1 MAEGWSRAT
10 LGKVAAFINGYPF
23 KPADLG
29 TEGLPVIRIKQLL
42 DEREPVDRSL
52 TAVPDRCLLKDG
64 DLVFSWSGTL
74 AVRVWNRG
82 PALLNQ
88 HLFRVVE
95 QPGIQKA
102 WLALALEHAL
112 KDLESKTHGTTMR
125 HITKAELLPHPVLV
139 PPMPDQRRI
148 VDVVSATDRVLR
160 ALQGELESAERLVAA
175 LRFELIEAPEWD
187 RKPLG
192 DLLTKID
199 GGRSPV
205 TQGRPPAEGERR
217 VLKLSAVRPGR
228 FDHLETKA
236 LSDDTPM
243 PQAALVRVGNVLI
256 TRSNT
261 PQTVGAV
268 CFVDQ
273 VLGETYLSD
282 LTLRLNPEP
291 NVRPA
296 YLAEALNTTGSR
308 SQIMAS
314 ASGTSGSMRKISR
327 RVMAAYEIPV
337 PPLTEQESVLSIIG
351 EAKDLV
357 RAAEA
362 ALTAVRQT
370 RRSLV
375 ADLLS
380 GAREIPDSY
389 DELLERAS

>member
-1 MAEGWSRAT
+1 MGENWSEAT
-10 LGKVAAFINGYPF
+10 LGEVAEYFNGYPF

-42 DEREPVDRSL
+42 DEREPVDRSVVD
-52 TAVPDRCLLKDG
+52 VPERCLLGDG

-74 AVRVWNRG
+74 AVRIWNRG

-95 QPGIQKA
+95 RAGIDKA
-102 WLALALEHAL
+102 WLALALEDAL
-112 KDLESKTHGTTMR
+112 AGLESKTHGTTMR

-139 PPMPDQRRI
+139 PPMTDQRRI
-148 VDVVSATDRVLR
+148 VDVITAIDRVVR
-160 ALQGELESAERLVAA
+160 ALHRELDSAERLVAA

-187 RKPLG
+187 RKPLD

-205 TQGRPPAEGERR
+205 TEGRPPAEGERG

-228 FDHLETKA
+228 FDQLETKA
-236 LSDDTPM
+236 LRDDTPM
-243 PQAALVRVGNVLI
+243 PRAALVSVGDVLI

-268 CFVDQ
+268 CFVDR
-273 VLGETYLSD
+273 VLRETYLSD
-282 LTLRLNPEP
+282 LTLRLKPGPE
-291 NVRPA
+291 VQPA
-296 YLAEALNTTGSR
+296 YLAEALNTTRSR

-327 RVMAAYEIPV
+327 RVITAYEIPV
-337 PPLTEQESVLSIIG
+337 PPIAEQDRVLNIIG
-351 EAKDLV
+351 DAKNLV
-357 RAAEA
+357 QSAETALRAAE
-362 ALTAVRQT
+362 QT

-380 GAREIPDSY
+380 GTHKIPDSY